1 MELNALDLKKLLPEF
16 MREDKEMSALA
27 DALSRVFMDINADIK
42 KLRTWDQIDNLTE
55 QELDELADELYIIW
69 YKKNYSIETK
79 RQLIK
84 DSDKAFMTLGTRAA
98 CEMVMSAIYDG
109 TQLVEWFEY
118 GGEPHHFRIE
128 CEDVTIF
135 QSEIFDEFI
144 KTLNL
149 VKRKS
154 QWLDH
159 ITVLF
164 AKNTYYNTFTV
175 LDNTTEEILV
185 N

>member
-16 MREDKEMSALA
+16 MRSDKEMCALA

-42 KLRTWDQIDNLTE
+42 KLKTWDQIDNLTE
-55 QELDELADELYIIW
+55 AELDELADELYILW
-69 YKKNYSIETK
+69 YKKHYSIETK

-98 CEMVMSAIYDG
+98 CEMVMSAIYDN

-128 CEDVTIF
+128 CEDITIF
-135 QSEIFDEFI
+135 QSDVFDEFV

-154 QWLDH
+154 QWLDD
-159 ITVLF
+159 IIVLF
-164 AKNTYYNTFTV
+164 AQNTLYYGFVIFENTI
-175 LDNTTEEILV
+175 EEIIV

>member
-1 MELNALDLKKLLPEF
+1 MELNALDIKQLLPEF
-16 MREDKEMSALA
+16 MKKDKEMCALA

-55 QELDELADELYIIW
+55 AELDELAEELYIIW
-69 YKKNYSIETK
+69 YKKHYSIETK

-84 DSDKAFMTLGTRAA
+84 DSDKAFMTLGTPAA
-98 CEMVMSAIYDG
+98 CEMVMSAIYDN

-128 CEDVTIF
+128 CEDITIF
-135 QSEIFDEFI
+135 QSEVFDEFI
-144 KTLNL
+144 RTLNL

-164 AKNTYYNTFTV
+164 AKNTYFNNFTI
-175 LDNTTEEILV
+175 LENTTEEILV